1 MIHKL
6 IWPAAVL
13 ACLLLVAEILNLSAM
28 QHFGAILSIAGIA
41 FCLLA
46 RMSARS
52 RNDRSAAKV
61 ALAALVLYLLTLVRW
76 ILLLL

>member
-28 QHFGAILSIAGIA
+28 QHF
-41 FCLLA
+41 
-46 RMSARS
+46 
-52 RNDRSAAKV
+52 
-61 ALAALVLYLLTLVRW
+61 
-76 ILLLL
+76 LLLGFLSVYWRGCLPEAEMTEVLQR

>member
-6 IWPAAVL
+6 IWPAAIL

-52 RNDRSAAKV
+52 RDDQKSAKV
-61 ALAALVLYLLTLVRW
+61 ALGALFVYALVLLRW
-76 ILLLL
+76 ILLLV

>member
-6 IWPAAVL
+6 IWPAAIL

-52 RNDRSAAKV
+52 RDDQKSAKV
-61 ALAALVLYLLTLVRW
+61 ALGALLVYALVLLRW
-76 ILLLL
+76 ILLLV

>member
-6 IWPAAVL
+6 ILPAALV
-13 ACLLLVAEILNLSAM
+13 ACLLAVAEIFNLPMM

-52 RNDRSAAKV
+52 RNDERHARV
-61 ALAALVLYLLTLVRW
+61 ALWALVLYTLTLVRW
-76 ILLLL
+76 ILLIL